1 MGRIEREETNF
12 QSAPD
17 TRFGG
22 NISRANVG
30 AQYPRGGVDLRYEN
44 YQRPQQVDYTRNV
57 PRQTGTPNFGGPM
70 RPQGGTY
77 SHELGHPARGYD
89 FNPRPNLKGR
99 FQEPGFHRFP
109 QSGPAGAPVE
119 GPWNMQYETPMRGG
133 LGGLQETAGLWQ
145 DWKRIFN
152 KTGNAELADQ
162 WVESQQVAGGYG
174 YDPPKKSYSDIYK
187 GTDVIDME
195 VLPGA
200 GYGPDDEYDFDY
212 KRNRFEDLL
221 EGKWP
226 QYAARGGLMSLRR

>member
-57 PRQTGTPNFGGPM
+57 PRQTGTPNF
-70 RPQGGTY
+70 RPPYGAPGQPSY
-77 SHELGHPARGYD
+77 NQWQQQIDPYPIKRAPLNPNI
-89 FNPRPNLKGR
+89 NPRG
-99 FQEPGFHRFP
+99 
-109 QSGPAGAPVE
+109 
-119 GPWNMQYETPMRGG
+119 MRGG

-212 KRNRFEDLL
+212 KRNRFEDLI

-226 QYAARGGLMSLRR
+226 SYAARGGLMSLRR